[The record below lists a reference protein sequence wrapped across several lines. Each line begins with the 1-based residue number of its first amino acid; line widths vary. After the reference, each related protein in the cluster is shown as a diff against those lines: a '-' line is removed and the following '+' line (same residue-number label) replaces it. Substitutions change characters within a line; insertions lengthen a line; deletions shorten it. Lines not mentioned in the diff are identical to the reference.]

1 MRLLVTGAGGQL
13 GGYLLHELQESSHS
27 VVAWSHTDRPSLFG
41 VTLRPV
47 DLTEP
52 ELVSTAFAHAH
63 PDVVIHTAGVTSVA
77 ACYADPSLAHRV
89 NTAASQHLAD
99 LCRRSGARLLFTS
112 TDLVFDGEDGPYR
125 EENVPAPLSV
135 YGRSKQEAE
144 HAVLACPG
152 GVVARMSLMF
162 GPSLVG
168 RPSFFDQQVTAL
180 RHRTP
185 ITLFADEW
193 RTPLSL
199 QTAAIGL
206 LALAQSNFTG
216 LIHMGGPQRQC
227 RWEMGRQLADF
238 LGVTGPEIIAA
249 NRADVPAPE
258 PRPRDVSLDS
268 SLWRSLFAH
277 IPLPTGTIALEQLFR
292 ICR

>member
-1 MRLLVTGAGGQL
+1 
-13 GGYLLHELQESSHS
+13 
-27 VVAWSHTDRPSLFG
+27 
-41 VTLRPV
+41 
-47 DLTEP
+47 
-52 ELVSTAFAHAH
+52 
-63 PDVVIHTAGVTSVA
+63 
-77 ACYADPSLAHRV
+77 
-89 NTAASQHLAD
+89 
-99 LCRRSGARLLFTS
+99 
-112 TDLVFDGEDGPYR
+112 
-125 EENVPAPLSV
+125 
-135 YGRSKQEAE
+135 
-144 HAVLACPG
+144 
-152 GVVARMSLMF
+152 MF